1 MQTLHQEGHSAA
13 RCRPPSVSS
22 AYRDARSRWDISFS
36 ASANNITGGNTL
48 GDVLQ
53 TLIQFVSKPISNVCS
68 AALMK
73 WEGCS
78 YDQMDATQTFP
89 RTSVDTQRIC
99 HHYEALHSAKGKQT
113 DGFKLLRGWANNLYT
128 RKLNVGSNLKTSSKI
143 SAKEDKNYVY

>member
-78 YDQMDATQTFP
+78 HDQMDATQTFP

-99 HHYEALHSAKGKQT
+99 HHSFSEREGNWC
-113 DGFKLLRGWANNLYT
+113 FKLLRGWANNLYT
-128 RKLNVGSNLKTSSKI
+128 WKLNVGSNLKASSKI
-143 SAKEDKNYVY
+143 STKEDKNYVY